1 MHGDLLDVALVVL
14 AVLSAFSGYRR
25 GLIRSITSFLGFVL
39 GAAAGVHFAPGLAR
53 LVLKAPANSVAADQA
68 IGQRMVTLV
77 AVLVLA
83 GVGHFIGQ
91 ALGNRIRARVARTVL
106 GPVDGAAGAVVSAGS
121 LLALAWLFALAL
133 AYAPAPAVARQIH
146 RSLVLHTI
154 DQALPGSGQRVAA
167 GLLRELQL
175 HDLPAVSGPFATLL
189 APSVAAPD
197 PAVVGGA
204 TRAAADSIVKI
215 TGDAPSCGRSIEGSG
230 FVYSA
235 DRVITNA
242 HVVAGVAHPRVQVPG
257 GGVLSARVV
266 VYDPNRDIAV
276 LYVPNLDRRAL
287 TLVGPA
293 GTGTS
298 AVVAGY
304 PENGPFIAVPARIG
318 ARTQVTG
325 PNIYQDKTVT
335 RQVYTVRGR
344 VRPGN
349 SGGPLLTRS
358 GQVLGVVFAASVDQ
372 KDVGY
377 ALTNAEIASDVTA
390 GRGAT
395 SAVDTKGCD

>member
-1 MHGDLLDVALVVL
+1 MYGDLLDVALVVL

-25 GLIRSITSFLGFVL
+25 GLICSITSFLGFVL
-39 GAAAGVHFAPGLAR
+39 GAAVGIHFAPGLAR
-53 LVLKAPANSVAADQA
+53 MVLKQPSNSVALDQA

-83 GVGHFIGQ
+83 GVGHFVGQ
-91 ALGNRIRARVARTVL
+91 AIGNRIRAKVAKTVL
-106 GPVDGAAGAVVSAGS
+106 GPVDGAAGAVVSAVS

-133 AYAPAPAVARQIH
+133 AYAPAPTVARQIH

-154 DQALPGSGQRVAA
+154 DRALPGSGQRVAA

-197 PAVVGGA
+197 PAVVRGA
-204 TRAAADSIVKI
+204 TRTAADSIVKI

-230 FVYSA
+230 FVFTA
-235 DRVITNA
+235 NRVLTNA
-242 HVVAGVAHPRVQVPG
+242 HVVAGVAHPEVRAPG
-257 GGVLSARVV
+257 GGVLTARVV

-276 LYVPNLDRRAL
+276 LFVPGLDRQPL
-287 TLVGPA
+287 TLAGPA
-293 GTGTS
+293 RSGTS

-304 PENGPFIAVPARIG
+304 PENGPFVAVAARIG
-318 ARTQVTG
+318 ARTEVTG

-344 VRPGN
+344 VLPGN
-349 SGGPLLTRS
+349 SGGPLLTTS

-377 ALTNAEIASDVTA
+377 ALTNAEIASDVQA
-390 GRGAT
+390 GRSAT
-395 SAVDTKGCD
+395 SAVGTKGCD

>member
-53 LVLKAPANSVAADQA
+53 LVLKAPTNSVAADQA

-91 ALGNRIRARVARTVL
+91 ALGNRIRAKVAKTVL

-154 DQALPGSGQRVAA
+154 DQALPGSGQRVVA

-175 HDLPAVSGPFATLL
+175 HNLPAVSGPFATLL

-242 HVVAGVAHPRVQVPG
+242 HVVAGVAHPRVRVPG
-257 GGVLSARVV
+257 GAVLSARVV
-266 VYDPNRDIAV
+266 VYDPNRDVAV
-276 LYVPNLDRRAL
+276 LYVPNLGRRAL

-304 PENGPFIAVPARIG
+304 PENGPFIAAPARIG

-344 VRPGN
+344 VLPGN

-377 ALTNAEIASDVTA
+377 ALTNAEIAPDVAA